1 MGVVEIG
8 DKWACPQVLS
18 GLGFKSTSS
27 ALCYNGVQQNG
38 KDQVKVNYSPA
49 LFTASKP

>member
-1 MGVVEIG
+1 MGVVKRG
-8 DKWACPQVLS
+8 DKWACLKMLS
-18 GLGFKSTSS
+18 GRGFNSTSS
-27 ALCYNGVQQNG
+27 ALCYNGVKQNG